1 MQTITIAGTSIEP
14 GSRGIARIPVARMP
28 RGDLLALTVRVVNGA
43 APGPVL
49 GLESGSHGDEAFAIQ
64 TIHEVI
70 ETIDPTSFRGAV
82 LGMPVCNPVA
92 FETYTR
98 LTGLGMTTD
107 AVNMNT
113 VFPGDPNGSLVAK
126 MAHAITTHFLPK
138 LNALIDFH
146 SGGLESAIDYTL
158 VKQSG
163 GPLSE
168 KILELSKA
176 FGSSVLSITRTV
188 AGNNRSIS
196 ELAEDMGVPTVVA
209 MSGGATTSSKRSI
222 IERSVDGVHNV
233 MRALDMID
241 GDVTRHPGQVVI
253 GDRLLV
259 RHQQG
264 GIFQPVLG
272 FDEIG
277 RQVPQGTLAGVV
289 RDPYTNEVLEE
300 YRAPYAKTILIML
313 RGIFGRVYPGDY
325 GYIFGDGDTAN
336 PT

>member
-1 MQTITIAGTSIEP
+1 METITIAGTSIEP
-14 GSRGIARIPVARMP
+14 GSRGIARIPVAQMP
-28 RGDLLALTVRVVNGA
+28 RGDLLTLTVRVVNGT

-64 TIHEVI
+64 TIHEA
-70 ETIDPTSFRGAV
+70 IDGIHPGQLRGAV
-82 LGMPVCNPVA
+82 LGMPVCNPIA

-113 VFPGDPNGSLVAK
+113 VFPGDPKGSLVAK
-126 MAHAITTHFLPK
+126 MAHAITTHYLPK
-138 LNALIDFH
+138 LDALIDFH

-163 GPLSE
+163 GPLAGR
-168 KILELSKA
+168 ILELSKA

-188 AGNNRSIS
+188 SGSNRSIS
-196 ELAEDMGVPTVVA
+196 ELAEDQGIPTVVA
-209 MSGGATTSSKRSI
+209 MLGGATTSSERPI
-222 IERSVDGVHNV
+222 IERSVDGVKNV
-233 MRALDMID
+233 MRSLDMID
-241 GDVTRHPGQVVI
+241 GEVARNPNQVVI

-264 GIFQPVLG
+264 GVFQPVLG

-277 RQVPQGTLAGVV
+277 RQVPEGTLAGVV

-300 YRAPYAKTILIML
+300 YRAPYPKTIVIML

-325 GYIFGDGDTAN
+325 GYIFGDGDTAES
-336 PT
+336 T